1 MNPNIKLYSWTIRTQ
16 AQKSE
21 EHRVP
26 AKELTRSNIK
36 NQTLYPKI
44 KLYSS
49 TRKNNSQKKSKLKN
63 NRTCFTAKSS
73 PESRFI
79 PIYTLPKAPQPINSP
94 FRHRIG
100 GDIFTDG
107 EMCLLK
113 TRELRM
119 QELNLSTKFPP
130 ENGVGEFAVCASV
143 VDSAVVRNT
152 IDRRTEPK
160 RSCIG
165 ECVNAQ

>member
-1 MNPNIKLYSWTIRTQ
+1 MKKHKECPLKNWQEATSKTKLYI
-16 AQKSE
+16 QKSNFI
-21 EHRVP
+21 HRQEKTK
-26 AKELTRSNIK
+26 A
-36 NQTLYPKI
+36 
-44 KLYSS
+44 
-49 TRKNNSQKKSKLKN
+49 KKSKLKN

-130 ENGVGEFAVCASV
+130 ENGVGEFAVCESL
-143 VDSAVVRNT
+143 VDSAVVHNT

-165 ECVNAQ
+165 ECVNAQWVNWMSKF